1 MVKVLRRFRGESVCS
16 IVCPGSTIGER
27 AAFVQ
32 GPRGFSAE
40 TLNECTLVEIRSSDF
55 VRAASEWPDLWMW
68 IARHLVQRAAD
79 LERRIHSMVNL
90 RVEQRILCM
99 LADLAE
105 CAGAHFTTIR
115 LPLTQL
121 DVAML
126 VGATRE
132 TTSTTLNQ
140 LERKG
145 LLRLGRAVVEVPS
158 PDNLRKAAELL

>member
-1 MVKVLRRFRGESVCS
+1 MVKVMRRFGEAYLYS
-16 IVCPGSTIGER
+16 IVCAGSTIGER

-32 GPRGFSAE
+32 GPRGFTAE
-40 TLNECTLVEIRSSDF
+40 TLSECTLLEIRSSDF
-55 VRAASEWPDLWMW
+55 VKAASEWPDLWMW
-68 IARHLVQRAAD
+68 VARHLVQRAAD

-90 RVEQRILCM
+90 RVEQRILYM
-99 LADLAE
+99 LADLSE
-105 CAGAHFTTIR
+105 CAGAHFNAIR
-115 LPLTQL
+115 LPLTQF

-158 PDNLRKAAELL
+158 ADELRKAAEVL